1 MNVRL
6 NSLIEA
12 VLTFVISINWER
24 GYCFCAVK
32 PRQTT
37 LIMTKNLTQALYF
50 WKSGFFVCGKMWLC
64 LENGMNALTCQLV
77 NSRTDTLVNSWTC
90 QFLGAN
96 FNIMSACFSHQLFV
110 RPQKIDS
117 RGGLFWCKMGVVVNA
132 NIMNIYLIAPP
143 STPIFGLLA
152 AKCSAFCC

>member
-64 LENGMNALTCQLV
+64 LENGMNSLTCQLV
-77 NSRTDTLVNSWTC
+77 NSRTDTRVNSLTC

-96 FNIMSACFSHQLFV
+96 FNIMSACFSHQLSV
-110 RPQKIDS
+110 RPQKNRFS
-117 RGGLFWCKMGVVVNA
+117 RRFVLMQNGGCCKCEHNEYLFNSTAIYTNFWAISSKM
-132 NIMNIYLIAPP
+132 
-143 STPIFGLLA
+143 
-152 AKCSAFCC
+152 